1 VREKTK
7 KEMKERKELKE
18 VISENLNLAR
28 AYFYAEQYQE
38 SIQVLELI
46 TELAPLHKTAFH
58 LLGKNYMNLGD
69 YPEAIENLEVSL
81 SNYMNN
87 KECYIDL
94 GTCYKSLGMEDEA
107 NKIFKEIVEFFG

>member
-1 VREKTK
+1 
-7 KEMKERKELKE
+7 
-18 VISENLNLAR
+18 
-28 AYFYAEQYQE
+28 
-38 SIQVLELI
+38 
-46 TELAPLHKTAFH
+46 
-58 LLGKNYMNLGD
+58 MNLGD

-94 GTCYKSLGMEDEA
+94 GTCYRSLGMEDEA

>member
-1 VREKTK
+1 MK
-7 KEMKERKELKE
+7 KEMKERKKLKKL
-18 VISENLNLAR
+18 ISENLNLAR

-38 SIQVLELI
+38 SIQILEVI

-58 LLGKNYMNLGD
+58 LLGKNYMKLGD
-69 YPEAIENLEVSL
+69 YLEAIENLEASL

-94 GTCYKSLGMEDEA
+94 GTYYKSLGMEDEA
-107 NKIFKEIVEFFG
+107 NKIFKEIVKYFG